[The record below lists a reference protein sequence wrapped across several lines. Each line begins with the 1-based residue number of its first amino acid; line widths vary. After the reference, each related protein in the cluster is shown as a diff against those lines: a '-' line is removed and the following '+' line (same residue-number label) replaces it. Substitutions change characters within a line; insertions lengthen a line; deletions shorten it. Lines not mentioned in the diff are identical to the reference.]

1 MTVRFPDDSSA
12 MARALELAQRGV
24 GFVEPNPPVGAVVIS
39 ADGEFAGE
47 GYHQKFG
54 GPHAEI
60 FALKQAGEEA
70 RGGTIYVTLEPC
82 CHEGKTPPCTRAILE
97 AGIKRVVV
105 GTRDPAPH
113 VAGKGIRELRQA
125 GLDVTVGV
133 MGEAAAELIAP
144 FATLFT
150 KHRPFVHAK
159 WAMTLDGKIASRSG
173 HSQWISG
180 PESRRVVHELRGRM
194 DAILVGA
201 GTAKIDNP
209 RLTARPPGPRTP
221 VRVVL
226 DRRAEISPSFQLVQ
240 SLEEAPVLVAA
251 GEVADPKKIAEL
263 KQAGLEVVSFPEAE
277 NGGIALSALMKELAS
292 RQFTNVLVEGGG
304 QLLGS
309 FFDAGL
315 IDEVHAFIAPKL
327 VGGQSAPSPLQGTGL
342 SKIPEESQ
350 LTNLEIRTL
359 DGDIFIR
366 GRVRRA

>member
-1 MTVRFPDDSSA
+1 MSLRFPDDSAA

-24 GFVEPNPPVGAVVIS
+24 GCVEPNPPVGAVVIS
-39 ADGEFAGE
+39 AEGEFAGE
-47 GYHQKFG
+47 GYHETFG

-60 FALKQAGEEA
+60 FALEQAGERA
-70 RGGTIYVTLEPC
+70 QGGTIYVTLEPC
-82 CHEGKTPPCTRAILE
+82 CHQGKTPPCTRAILE

-105 GTRDPAPH
+105 AMSDPAPH
-113 VAGKGIRELRQA
+113 VAGEGIRELRQA

-150 KHRPFVHAK
+150 QERPFVHAK

-180 PESRRVVHELRGRM
+180 AESRRVVHELRGRM

-201 GTAKIDNP
+201 GTAKIDDP
-209 RLTARPPGPRTP
+209 RLTARPPGSRTP
-221 VRVVL
+221 VRLVL
-226 DRRAEISPSFQLVQ
+226 DRRAEIAPSSRLVQ
-240 SLEEAPVLVAA
+240 SLEEAPVLIAA
-251 GEVADPKKIAEL
+251 GEEADPEKIAEL
-263 KQAGLEVVSFPEAE
+263 KQAGVEIVSFPEAE
-277 NGGIALSALMKELAS
+277 TGGIDLSALMKELA
-292 RQFTNVLVEGGG
+292 RRKFTNILVEGGG

-315 IDEVHAFIAPKL
+315 IDEVHVFVAPKL
-327 VGGQSAPSPLQGTGL
+327 VGGQSAPSPIQGTGL

-350 LTNLEIRTL
+350 LSNLEIRTL
-359 DGDIFIR
+359 DGDIFIH